1 LIDNDIYINFL
12 DVQYEE
18 VVVKSQTNKT
28 NGSKGGRPTKNPIIT
43 EPITEIKPN
52 DNPIESESKGIRED
66 KIREEEIRKENII
79 NNAVFV
85 SE

>member
-1 LIDNDIYINFL
+1 M
-12 DVQYEE
+12 VATQ
-18 VVVKSQTNKT
+18 
-28 NGSKGGRPTKNPIIT
+28 NPIIT

-66 KIREEEIRKENII
+66 KIREEEIRKENI

-85 SE
+85 SECKNSSQWIEVTAMQNKVSTML